1 MNTERIVILGTKEES
16 LQLLE
21 LKETED
27 ATRKHPVLL
36 KSNTKKSNARHI
48 YFSFSKCG
56 KFISWQADTDTKKT
70 MPQLLGKYH
79 SESQLFLTSEVL
91 KDPTILPWVKKPYEI
106 IPDGW
111 RLVTDEER
119 REYPRPECV
128 ALCSKR
134 QEHTSFVYREDF
146 NWLWGNEL
154 CFTGQTDYVAF
165 IVPEDY
171 KFPEETVDIDG
182 KQISLSTIKA
192 ALQAYMA

>member
-1 MNTERIVILGTKEES
+1 MNTNRIVILGTKEES

-21 LKETED
+21 LKETWD
-27 ATRKHPVLL
+27 AKRKHPVLL
-36 KSNTKKSNARHI
+36 RSSIQKWNTHHV
-48 YFSFSKCG
+48 YFSFSECG
-56 KFISWQADTDTKKT
+56 EYISWQSDDCGNKT
-70 MPQLLGKYH
+70 IIQLLWEYH
-79 SESQLFLTSEVL
+79 PDSQLFLASEVL
-91 KDPTILPWVKKPYEI
+91 KDPTILPWCKEPYEI

-119 REYPRPECV
+119 RAYPRPECV

-154 CFTGQTDYVAF
+154 CFTGQTNYVAF

-171 KFPEETVDIDG
+171 KFPEEIINVDG

-192 ALQAYMA
+192 ALQAYVA